1 MRELLYLELPG
12 TDAAWNLAAEEH
24 LFGRLPSGRTLF
36 MLWQNRSAVIIG
48 KYQNALAEIDL
59 PYVEQNGIQVVR
71 RLSGGGAVYHDLGN
85 LNYTYITDAEDTTRL
100 DLSLFCQPVLRT
112 LRAMGVPAE
121 LNGRNDMSIQGR
133 KFSGNAQYMRH
144 GRVMHHGTLL
154 FDSDLSVVGQ
164 ALRVD
169 PEKIRAKGVKSVRSR
184 VTNIRPWLGE
194 DLSLAQFRQR
204 LLESILRET
213 PGEPWALDREALDAI
228 EQLRQERYGSWEW
241 NFGSSRACSILRR
254 RRFEGCGTVEAQIE
268 ADRGRITELR
278 FSGDFFSLEEPELL
292 ARRLIGRKLE
302 RADLLE
308 ALAGTEVSRS
318 FLGLDAE
325 RLAEL
330 LCGD

>member
-1 MRELLYLELPG
+1 
-12 TDAAWNLAAEEH
+12 
-24 LFGRLPSGRTLF
+24 

-100 DLSLFCQPVLRT
+100 DLQLFCQPVLRT

-154 FDSDLSVVGQ
+154 FDSDLSAVGR

-169 PEKIRAKGVKSVRSR
+169 PEKIR
-184 VTNIRPWLGE
+184 
-194 DLSLAQFRQR
+194 
-204 LLESILRET
+204 
-213 PGEPWALDREALDAI
+213 
-228 EQLRQERYGSWEW
+228 
-241 NFGSSRACSILRR
+241 
-254 RRFEGCGTVEAQIE
+254 TVY
-268 ADRGRITELR
+268 
-278 FSGDFFSLEEPELL
+278 
-292 ARRLIGRKLE
+292 
-302 RADLLE
+302 
-308 ALAGTEVSRS
+308 
-318 FLGLDAE
+318 
-325 RLAEL
+325 
-330 LCGD
+330 